1 MQLRGKLRDADDEAV
16 LLCRTD
22 SSDCTQQNECG
33 GSGTAQHAVHAA
45 PSRHGAYHSSVS
57 SVRRLGS
64 YSALNQPRYPAS
76 PSRCTMAVRSSAP
89 VPGSCRSEEH
99 TSELQSLMRTSY
111 AVFCLK
117 KKTIIRKEKISYTVF
132 MHATLY

>member
-89 VPGSCRSEEH
+89 VPGSCRSEE
-99 TSELQSLMRTSY
+99 RR
-111 AVFCLK
+111 VG
-117 KKTIIRKEKISYTVF
+117 KECVSTCRSRWSSSHSTKR
-132 MHATLY
+132 AL